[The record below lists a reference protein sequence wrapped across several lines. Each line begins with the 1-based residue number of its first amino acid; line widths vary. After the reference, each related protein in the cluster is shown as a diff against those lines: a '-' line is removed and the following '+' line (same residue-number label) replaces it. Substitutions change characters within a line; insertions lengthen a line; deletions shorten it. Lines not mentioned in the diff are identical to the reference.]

1 MKETDR
7 PRLLKTLLGVYAYY
21 DKDLSEMAVSVWF
34 DDLAGHEIDAVCA
47 AFVRHRRDSE
57 RGQWLPKSADIL
69 RQLQGDTDERR
80 QTAWSLVLAEAR
92 SVGTYGY
99 PNLTAEQR
107 AAVDAV
113 GGWRA
118 LCHCDE
124 RELGHMQ
131 RRFMAAFDAFDA
143 RSERKQLLIDRSMS
157 PVIAAIARG
166 LVQRTKYSE

>member
-1 MKETDR
+1 MTDTDR
-7 PRLLKTLLGVYAYY
+7 HTLLQTLLGVYAYY
-21 DKDLSEMAVSVWF
+21 DRDLSELAVSVWF
-34 DDLAGHEIDAVCA
+34 DDLAEHDIAAVCA
-47 AFVRHRRDSE
+47 AFVRHRRDPE

-80 QTAWSLVLAEAR
+80 QSAWALVLAEAR
-92 SVGTYGY
+92 SVGTYGR
-99 PNLTAEQR
+99 PRLTAEQR

-118 LCHCDE
+118 VCHCEE

-143 RSERKQLLIDRSMS
+143 RAERDQLLIAGPMS
-157 PVIAAIARG
+157 PTIAALTRG
-166 LVQRTKYSE
+166 ALQ

>member
-1 MKETDR
+1 MTDADR
-7 PRLLKTLLGVYAYY
+7 PTLLQTLLGVYAYY
-21 DKDLSEMAVSVWF
+21 DRDLSELAVSVWF
-34 DDLAGHEIDAVCA
+34 EDLAGHDIAAVCA
-47 AFVRHRRDSE
+47 AFVRHRRDPE

-69 RQLQGDTDERR
+69 RQLQGDNDERR
-80 QTAWSLVLAEAR
+80 QSAWALVLAEAR
-92 SVGTYGY
+92 SVGTYGR
-99 PNLTAEQR
+99 PQLTAEQR

-143 RSERKQLLIDRSMS
+143 RTEREVGLLGGPAHPAVS
-157 PVIAAIARG
+157 AALQG
-166 LVQRTKYSE
+166 LLQ